1 MNKKIAVYPGSFD
14 PVTNGHLDII
24 SRSSELFDRLIVGVL
39 KNTSKPCTFAISE
52 RIAMLEDC
60 TRGIKNVYVAS
71 FDGLLVNF
79 MRQHRARVIV
89 RGLRAISDFEY
100 EFQMALMNR
109 NLYPQVETVF
119 LMTDEHYSYLSS
131 SIVKEL
137 AGFNADIKSF
147 VPRSVMPYLNKQRSA
162 RAKKSSDSSKTTVRK
177 DRKC

>member
-1 MNKKIAVYPGSFD
+1 
-14 PVTNGHLDII
+14 
-24 SRSSELFDRLIVGVL
+24 
-39 KNTSKPCTFAISE
+39 
-52 RIAMLEDC
+52 
-60 TRGIKNVYVAS
+60 
-71 FDGLLVNF
+71 

-137 AGFNADIKSF
+137 AGFNADIRSF
-147 VPRSVMPYLNKQRSA
+147 VPRSVVPYLNKHRTA
-162 RAKKSSDSSKTTVRK
+162 IAKKRRK
-177 DRKC
+177 H